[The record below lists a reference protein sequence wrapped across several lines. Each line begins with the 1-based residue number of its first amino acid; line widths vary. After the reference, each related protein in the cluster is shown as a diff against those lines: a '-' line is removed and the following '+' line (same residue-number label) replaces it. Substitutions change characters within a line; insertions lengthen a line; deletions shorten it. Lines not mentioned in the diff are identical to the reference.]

1 MIRKVHITSPF
12 DGLNISTIAT
22 TPEVK
27 PKAVIFIIHGIS
39 GKKERF
45 LPFMEYMTDKGYAC
59 IAHDHRGHG
68 ESVLKE
74 EDRGYSY
81 KGRSAALTK
90 DMRAVTGWINENFPD
105 TPIYMLGHSMGSLAA
120 RAYIRENDTDLDGLI
135 LCGSPSYNPLTWL
148 GMMMIKP
155 ISLIRQGRIRPIIF
169 QKLMDDGYNRKFKS
183 EGEKAWVCSDS
194 NVRKTVKEDPSCNFS
209 LTADYSVTLLELMHK
224 AYSRRGW
231 LSSNNSM
238 PVLFLAGSEDPC
250 IIDRHHFLLA
260 VDAMRNA
267 GYANVDYR
275 LFPGMR
281 HEVLN
286 EIGKEEVWSEIICF
300 LESDS
305 D

>member
-1 MIRKVHITSPF
+1 MLRKSHITSPF
-12 DGLNISTIAT
+12 DGLNISMITT
-22 TPEVK
+22 TPEAK
-27 PKAVIFIIHGIS
+27 PKAVLFIIHGLN

-45 LPFMEYMTDKGYAC
+45 LPFMEYMTENGYVC

-81 KGRSAALTK
+81 NGRSAALTK
-90 DMRAVTGWINENFPD
+90 DMRAIRKWIRENFPD
-105 TPIYMLGHSMGSLAA
+105 TPVYMLGHSMGSLAA
-120 RAYIRENDTDLDGLI
+120 RAYVRENDKDLKGLI
-135 LCGSPSYNPLTWL
+135 LCGSPSYNPLTL
-148 GMMMIKP
+148 IGMLMLKP
-155 ISLIRQGRIRPIIF
+155 ISLIRQGRLRPVIF
-169 QKLMDDGYNRKFKS
+169 QKLMDDRYNRRFMN

-194 NVRKTVKEDPSCNFS
+194 NSRKTIKEDPSCNFS
-209 LTADYSVTLLELMHK
+209 LTADYSLTLLELMRK
-224 AYSRRGW
+224 AYSRKGW
-231 LSSNNSM
+231 LSSNNTM
-238 PVLFLAGSEDPC
+238 PVLFLAGDDDPC

-260 VDAMRNA
+260 VDAMRSA

-286 EIGKEEVWSEIICF
+286 EIGKEKVWSEIIRF